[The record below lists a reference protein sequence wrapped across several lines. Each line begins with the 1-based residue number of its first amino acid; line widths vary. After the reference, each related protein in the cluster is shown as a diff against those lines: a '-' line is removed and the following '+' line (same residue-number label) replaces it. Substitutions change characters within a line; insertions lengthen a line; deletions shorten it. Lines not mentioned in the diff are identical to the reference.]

1 MSRRAT
7 RLRARG
13 VALMSALLVVALAT
27 VMLAMLLDNAEGQL
41 ARTRN
46 LLRGAQG
53 DQYALGLEAWAID
66 VLRRDAAEGGGATG
80 SDTRDEPWAA
90 PLPPTP
96 VPGGS
101 VRGALRD
108 LNGCLDLNAL
118 VTSEGLESQLRI
130 ERLRRLLRVLK
141 LNPDLADGIADWIDP
156 GLDPRPRGAEDQTYL
171 LATPGY
177 RAANRAFAHVSE
189 LRQVRGIDRDTY
201 ATLAPHVCAL
211 PRRPQPS
218 KLNVNTA
225 TVPVLMSLSDSI
237 TPQIAERL
245 AQGGHAHYRNYPEFK
260 TELERQGV
268 LFKPGEELTDVDVY
282 SEYFVAQAELV
293 LDGIPFSYSS
303 LIQRSRGDYA
313 VLARLRGAL

>member
-1 MSRRAT
+1 MRRPAT
-7 RLRARG
+7 RPRARG

-27 VMLAMLLDNAEGQL
+27 VMLAMLLDTAEGQL

-46 LLRGAQG
+46 LVRGAQG
-53 DQYALGLEAWAID
+53 DQYAIGLEAWAID
-66 VLRRDAAEGGGATG
+66 MLRRDGAEGGGATG
-80 SDTRDEPWAA
+80 SDTHDEPWAA
-90 PLPPTP
+90 ALPLMP

-101 VRGALRD
+101 VRGVLRD

-118 VTSEGLESQLRI
+118 VTVEGI
-130 ERLRRLLRVLK
+130 DVPVKVGRLRLLLQALK
-141 LNPDLADGIADWIDP
+141 LNPELADGIVDWLDP
-156 GLDPRPRGAEDQTYL
+156 GLDPHTRGAEDQMYL
-171 LATPGY
+171 LATPAY
-177 RAANRAFAHVSE
+177 RAANRRFAHVSE

-211 PRRPQPS
+211 PGPS
-218 KLNVNTA
+218 RLNVNTA
-225 TVPVLMSLSDSI
+225 TVPVLMSLSASI

-245 AQGGHAHYRNYPEFK
+245 AKEGHANYKDIVGFK

-268 LFKPGEELTDVDVY
+268 LLVDLTDVDVY

-303 LIQRSRGDYA
+303 VIQRSRGEYA

>member
-1 MSRRAT
+1 MSGRTT
-7 RLRARG
+7 RLRERG

-27 VMLAMLLDNAEGQL
+27 VMLAMLLDSAEGQL

-53 DQYALGLEAWAID
+53 DQYSLGLEAWAID
-66 VLRRDAAEGGGATG
+66 VLRRDAAEGGGG
-80 SDTRDEPWAA
+80 VGNDTRDEPWAA
-90 PLPPTP
+90 SLPPTP

-101 VRGALRD
+101 VRGVMHD

-118 VTSEGLESQLRI
+118 VTTEGIESPVRV
-130 ERLRRLLRVLK
+130 ERLRRLLQVLK
-141 LNPDLADGIADWIDP
+141 LNPELADGILDWLDP
-156 GLDPRPRGAEDQTYL
+156 GLDPRARGAEDQMYL

-201 ATLAPHVCAL
+201 AALAPHVCAL
-211 PRRPQPS
+211 PQRSLAS

-225 TVPVLMSLSDSI
+225 TIPVLMSLSASI

-245 AQGGHAHYRNYPEFK
+245 AQEGHAHYRDPTEFQA
-260 TELERQGV
+260 ELERQGV
-268 LFKPGEELTDVDVY
+268 VVKPGEFADVDVY

-303 LIQRSRGDYA
+303 LIQRSRGEYA
-313 VLARLRGAL
+313 VVARLRGAL